1 MHKRKNPYRV
11 SSAKGESCSF
21 APHPLPLP
29 LGEVAAVRLTER
41 AAGRCITLSVT
52 AKDRDSSPKGRAK
65 GASLEKEQYR

>member
-1 MHKRKNPYRV
+1 MHKRKYAYRV
-11 SSAKGESCSF
+11 NAAKGESCSF

-41 AAGRCITLSVT
+41 ATGCFIALSVT